1 MANPNG
7 MGRLFNFWIV
17 GQQALRRVYDDTNI
31 IEDWTVPHLTIM
43 DHIVTEDVFLPEEVS
58 LCQLQYAISFLYS
71 LELAT
76 GYTKED
82 IGRNDY
88 YALACRAMTRAYP
101 EEGMKVSIWWRKLFT
116 HRQMIFD
123 GVIKLRDHE

>member
-1 MANPNG
+1 MANTYG
-7 MGRLFNFWIV
+7 MGSLFNFWFV
-17 GQQALRRVYDDTNI
+17 EQQALRRVYDATKI
-31 IEDWTVPHLTIM
+31 IEDSTVPQLTIM
-43 DHIVTEDVFLPEEVS
+43 DHIVTVDVFLPEEVL

-71 LELAT
+71 FELAT

-88 YALACRAMTRAYP
+88 YALACKAMTRAYP
-101 EEGMKVSIWWRKLFT
+101 DEGMKVSIWWRKLFT

-123 GVIKLRDHE
+123 GVIKLRDRE